1 MRWPHKGAMLEG
13 CQPLKLDPA
22 NLSFPLEKDICLGLF
37 LLIWALLA
45 CEWPIHSHSLT
56 SREARQKCGSHLWPS
71 LGLGPSPGFSCLSA
85 EPSSTRGQLVKRV
98 WWACLAQD
106 ETGTNLMLIIM
117 VVISSL
123 IRRNPLQPSPMALY
137 LGNAS
142 HNKSKGSVL
151 S

>member
-1 MRWPHKGAMLEG
+1 MLKG
-13 CQPLKLDPA
+13 CQPLKLNSA
-22 NLSFPLEKDICLGLF
+22 TLSCPWAKDICSGFVHPDFVPPGLT
-37 LLIWALLA
+37 

-56 SREARQKCGSHLWPS
+56 SREVRQKCGSHLWPS
-71 LGLGPSPGFSCLSA
+71 PGLHRTPGFSSLSA

-98 WWACLAQD
+98 WWTCLAQD

-123 IRRNPLQPSPMALY
+123 IRCNPLQPSSMALY